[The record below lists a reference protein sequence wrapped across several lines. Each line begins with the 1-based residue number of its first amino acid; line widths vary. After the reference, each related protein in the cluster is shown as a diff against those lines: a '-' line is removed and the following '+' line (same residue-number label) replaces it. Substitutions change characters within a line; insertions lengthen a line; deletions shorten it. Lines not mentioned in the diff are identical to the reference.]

1 MSEVSKP
8 FSKSL
13 LNFRVSNQLRNAFD
27 DVCIQLG
34 TSRTAVLVTLMKN
47 FVREQAPSLRMQDVV
62 AQDVRKPGT
71 TIKDREIFFGYEERY
86 W

>member
-34 TSRTAVLVTLMKN
+34 TSRTAVLVMLMKN
-47 FVREQAPSLRMQDVV
+47 FVREQAPSLRMQSTVT
-62 AQDVRKPGT
+62 QESKKPGK
-71 TIKDREIFFGYEERY
+71 TIKDREKYFGYEQIY